1 VGASDD
7 RILEKLVRGS
17 EDLLRDI
24 VIEGAAAPGKIPD
37 EIASMESFVEPS
49 TDGQVLLEVS
59 KDEMTVHATFIPPTG
74 NGSPIELEAVQTA
87 LGAKGVTEGLDWEA
101 LKGCILTCNEER
113 VEVANMV
120 VARGR
125 RPVDEV
131 PPALVIPENY
141 LAREKVEAAGTARVD
156 FRELSLFV
164 LVKKDDVLATL
175 TPKQE
180 GVMGRNVRG
189 AAVPF
194 RKVPVPSPKPGKNT
208 QWKDG
213 KIVATCDGRFQ
224 ATTEI
229 FWVDEVLSIQGDVD
243 LSVGNIDFPGD
254 VVIAGELRDGFVVKA
269 GKSVLC
275 GGSINAARVEC
286 KGNLVTRGG
295 IIGKDKAVL
304 RVGGSAEAKFIEGCA
319 LDCDGT
325 VRVRTSVLSSAIR
338 AGDRLE
344 MGDRGIIIG
353 GYVKASNGV
362 SAAQIGTERGPR
374 TEIYCGLDYDV
385 ERKLIWIR
393 DRNIAL
399 AFKLREIEGRM
410 KSKPGATNV
419 LAPLHAKVKAAIHQL
434 NENARTLVSTLDRNE
449 AASVSVRE
457 MVYPGTYIEIC
468 HVSYIVTKP
477 RRGVTFRL
485 DKTSGRIVE
494 THWEK

>member
-1 VGASDD
+1 
-7 RILEKLVRGS
+7 
-17 EDLLRDI
+17 
-24 VIEGAAAPGKIPD
+24 
-37 EIASMESFVEPS
+37 
-49 TDGQVLLEVS
+49 
-59 KDEMTVHATFIPPTG
+59 
-74 NGSPIELEAVQTA
+74 
-87 LGAKGVTEGLDWEA
+87 
-101 LKGCILTCNEER
+101 

-120 VARGR
+120 IARGR

-131 PPALVIPENY
+131 PPALVIPESF
-141 LAREKVEAAGTARVD
+141 LAKEKSEAAGAARVD

-164 LVKKDDVLATL
+164 LVKRDDVLATL
-175 TPKQE
+175 TAKQE
-180 GVMGRNVRG
+180 GALGRNVRG
-189 AAVPF
+189 IAVPF
-194 RKVPVPSPKPGKNT
+194 RKVPVPYPKPGKNT

-224 ATTEI
+224 ATRDG
-229 FWVDEVLSIQGDVD
+229 FWVDEVLSVRGDVD

-254 VVIAGELRDGFVVKA
+254 VVIQGELRDGFVVKA

-399 AFKLREIEGRM
+399 AFKMREIEG
-410 KSKPGATNV
+410 KIKAKPSTSAV
-419 LAPLHAKVKAAIHQL
+419 LTPLHAKVKAAIHQL
-434 NENARTLVSTLDRNE
+434 NESARSLVSTLDRNE
-449 AASVSVRE
+449 AATVSVRE
-457 MVYPGTYIEIC
+457 MVFPGTYIEIC

-477 RRGVTFRL
+477 RRAVTFRL
-485 DKTSGRIVE
+485 EKTSGKIVE
-494 THWEK
+494 SPWEA